1 MTGTPHSDVT
11 ALSGMSV
18 PLVGRQHIRLHAP
31 ATAAP
36 MNIERGRSTR
46 WFDVRETKRAIWGT
60 ASPRK
65 ATGPHNDV
73 GTAVKGICDKVYA
86 RSRPKSVDDRPN
98 SYIVVSFPSM
108 IFNNEMNSD
117 GSFNDYST
125 TAQIEIYVRDKV
137 TPKNPSSLDVSTVDT
152 KVSKVLGQF
161 PIITDH
167 LVLTKPRVT
176 MQADDGDGFS
186 VTIVQGMLRTR

>member
-1 MTGTPHSDVT
+1 MISIKT
-11 ALSGMSV
+11 LY
-18 PLVGRQHIRLHAP
+18 
-31 ATAAP
+31 
-36 MNIERGRSTR
+36 
-46 WFDVRETKRAIWGT
+46 
-60 ASPRK
+60 
-65 ATGPHNDV
+65 NDV

-137 TPKNPSSLDVSTVDT
+137 TPKNRSSLDVSTVDT
-152 KVSKVLGQF
+152 KVRKVLGQF

>member
-1 MTGTPHSDVT
+1 MISIKT
-11 ALSGMSV
+11 LY
-18 PLVGRQHIRLHAP
+18 
-31 ATAAP
+31 
-36 MNIERGRSTR
+36 
-46 WFDVRETKRAIWGT
+46 
-60 ASPRK
+60 
-65 ATGPHNDV
+65 NDV

-98 SYIVVSFPSM
+98 SYIVVSFPSI

-167 LVLTKPRVT
+167 LVLTKPRVPMHT
-176 MQADDGDGFS
+176 DSARN
-186 VTIVQGMLRTR
+186 VTNEIDTKTN

>member
-1 MTGTPHSDVT
+1 MISIKT
-11 ALSGMSV
+11 LY
-18 PLVGRQHIRLHAP
+18 
-31 ATAAP
+31 
-36 MNIERGRSTR
+36 
-46 WFDVRETKRAIWGT
+46 
-60 ASPRK
+60 
-65 ATGPHNDV
+65 NDV

-125 TAQIEIYVRDKV
+125 TAQIEVYVRDKV
-137 TPKNPSSLDVSTVDT
+137 TPKNPSILDVSTVDT
-152 KVSKVLGQF
+152 KVSKVLSQF

-186 VTIVQGMLRTR
+186 VTIVQGTLRTR

>member
-1 MTGTPHSDVT
+1 MISIKT
-11 ALSGMSV
+11 LY
-18 PLVGRQHIRLHAP
+18 
-31 ATAAP
+31 
-36 MNIERGRSTR
+36 
-46 WFDVRETKRAIWGT
+46 
-60 ASPRK
+60 
-65 ATGPHNDV
+65 NDV

-117 GSFNDYST
+117 GSFSDYST
-125 TAQIEIYVRDKV
+125 TAQIEIYVRYKV

-152 KVSKVLGQF
+152 KVRKVLGQF

-176 MQADDGDGFS
+176 IQADDGDGFS

>member
-1 MTGTPHSDVT
+1 MISIKT
-11 ALSGMSV
+11 LY
-18 PLVGRQHIRLHAP
+18 
-31 ATAAP
+31 
-36 MNIERGRSTR
+36 
-46 WFDVRETKRAIWGT
+46 
-60 ASPRK
+60 
-65 ATGPHNDV
+65 NDV

-137 TPKNPSSLDVSTVDT
+137 TPKNPSFLDVSTVDT
-152 KVSKVLGQF
+152 KVSKVLGLF
-161 PIITDH
+161 PIMTDNII
-167 LVLTKPRVT
+167 VTKPRVT

-186 VTIVQGMLRTR
+186 VTIVQGQLRTR

>member
-1 MTGTPHSDVT
+1 MISIKT
-11 ALSGMSV
+11 LY
-18 PLVGRQHIRLHAP
+18 
-31 ATAAP
+31 
-36 MNIERGRSTR
+36 
-46 WFDVRETKRAIWGT
+46 
-60 ASPRK
+60 
-65 ATGPHNDV
+65 NDV

-152 KVSKVLGQF
+152 KVSKVLDQF

-176 MQADDGDGFS
+176 MQVDDGDGFS